1 MQQYPLDQVGPIRS
15 QGPTPMECIAANSEF
30 DIDASFEAGGRELLG
45 SELIKELGDQQLSV
59 VPEWLAEKPC
69 HGD

>member
-1 MQQYPLDQVGPIRS
+1 
-15 QGPTPMECIAANSEF
+15 MECIAANSEF